1 MLSQETRAGR
11 GVVSR
16 HLFNM
21 TEIIMDLTQCP
32 SLASLL
38 THGQQITHRQHQRG
52 WIETPDGRFF
62 QPKAVDVQFVKNC
75 RVPFMSRP
83 RNTRRWFSRLMGIFA

>member
-11 GVVSR
+11 GVISR

-21 TEIIMDLTQCP
+21 TEINMDLTQCP

-52 WIETPDGRFF
+52 WI
-62 QPKAVDVQFVKNC
+62 
-75 RVPFMSRP
+75 
-83 RNTRRWFSRLMGIFA
+83 